1 MAKKKNKN
9 KKLGAAK
16 IAGFDKQAD
25 IAGLS
30 KEKKK
35 EIKEQMRKQRIL
47 LVGPQ
52 QNKPKKIDLEA
63 DKEREAFPPGKR
75 VAKDGDI
82 YYEYRKNRSDKIG
95 KKI

>member
-1 MAKKKNKN
+1 MAKKN
-9 KKLGAAK
+9 KKSGVDK
-16 IAGFDKQAD
+16 IAGFDEQAD
-25 IAGLS
+25 AAGLS

-35 EIKEQMRKQRIL
+35 EMKEKLRKQRVL

-63 DKEREAFPPGKR
+63 DKERDAFPPGKR

-82 YYEYRKNRSDKIG
+82 YYEYRKNRTDKIG